1 MSKWTRKEGHT
12 QDDIGKYKIK
22 RIFCKQ
28 HIKKP
33 VQSLTS
39 TPLNFF
45 KMFPNF

>member
-28 HIKKP
+28 HIKK
-33 VQSLTS
+33 TFKKFDFN
-39 TPLNFF
+39 TFKFF
-45 KMFPNF
+45 QNVS